1 MRRYQLALFFCLFL
15 ASFSSL
21 QSAPPATTEAAKRPQ
36 TLTAKVGDVRIRID
50 GPKLWTLSG
59 FDYQDQVVAVEDSAY
74 GSVLNLK
81 GVGIL
86 GSAHFLDIPGKPGLV
101 EKEQVTALRFFCDD
115 VPLTEITPQ
124 MTVAAKSFRM
134 ERESTI
140 RSIHLASQVTLSNN
154 ILTESVRL
162 KATQT
167 VDLTVSYPLMYA
179 WSPTMTHYLFG
190 DEKGIQKRGQFLSP
204 PAKAIEGLER
214 TAKWMAVYDS
224 QSNTGAVCYLQNQPG
239 SEEVWLQ
246 YTDAPSVYRKLR
258 IMCFSD
264 KAMPAG
270 FDGTY
275 QVAIAF
281 FTAKQADW
289 EATAQ
294 TQMRELQSLAT
305 IPK

>member
-1 MRRYQLALFFCLFL
+1 MRWFQLALF
-15 ASFSSL
+15 SSL
-21 QSAPPATTEAAKRPQ
+21 CLAIFRPLRGAPPATPETAIRPQ
-36 TLTAKVGDVRIRID
+36 SLTAKAGDVRIRID

-59 FDYQDQVVAVEDSAY
+59 FDYQNQVIAVEDSAY

-81 GVGIL
+81 GIGIL
-86 GSAHFLDIPGKPGLV
+86 GSAHFLDIPGKPGMV
-101 EKEQVTALRFFCDD
+101 EKEQVSALRFFCDD
-115 VPLTEITPQ
+115 VPLTEITPE
-124 MTVAAKSFRM
+124 MSVAAKSFRM

-154 ILTESVRL
+154 ILTESVHL
-162 KATQT
+162 KATET

-204 PAKAIEGLER
+204 SAKASEGLER

-224 QSNTGAVCYLQNQPG
+224 QSNRGAVCYLQNQPG

-246 YTDAPSVYRKLR
+246 YTDAPGVYRKLR

-264 KAMPAG
+264 KAIPAG

-281 FTAKQADW
+281 FTAKLPDW
-289 EATAQ
+289 EAAAQ
-294 TQMRELQSLAT
+294 TQMQELQSPAT